1 MAGLKADK
9 ECEQGGGKK
18 IQTIVGTSF
27 MDVPK
32 GGESGRRGGG
42 GGGGALSP
50 RDRPRTPR
58 VGRARSD
65 VASHFSDLFFFEKE
79 RMSGERTRGG
89 EICR

>member
-1 MAGLKADK
+1 MNK
-9 ECEQGGGKK
+9 EGVKK

-32 GGESGRRGGG
+32 GGESGRRGD
-42 GGGGALSP
+42 GGGALSP

-58 VGRARSD
+58 MGRARSD

-79 RMSGERTRGG
+79 RNGEKTRRGG
-89 EICR
+89 EIAK